1 MTIPDWLKTLH
12 TEAKTKDGGRFLEK
26 TLSGIVDF
34 LRDIALNEDISSGK
48 GFIQGVEP
56 RLKVL
61 GLASLVIA
69 ISLQKTISGILVYIA
84 FAIVLGV
91 FSNIPIGTII
101 RRVSP
106 ILAITFFIAFPATLN
121 IVVPG
126 KEVFTLIRLPEML
139 GSKVISLT
147 EQGLMSASMLITR
160 VTASVLWVFMITMA
174 TRPSELIKAV
184 SFFLPRTMAMVF
196 SISYRYIFFLI
207 KRLEEFVLA
216 FKSRRLSSISN
227 EGARRWTA
235 SRMSA
240 MFSMSLR
247 LAKDLEI
254 SMESRG
260 YRSERVI
267 YRRFKPTTMDFIWI
281 FLIIGAIIGAIV

>member
-12 TEAKTKDGGRFLEK
+12 SEAKTKDGGRFLEK

-34 LRDIALNEDISSGK
+34 LKDIALNEDISSK
-48 GFIQGVEP
+48 RGFLQGIEP

-61 GLASLVIA
+61 GLASLVIS
-69 ISLQKTISGILVYIA
+69 ISLQKTISGLLIYISLA
-84 FAIVLGV
+84 LFLGV
-91 FSNIPIGTII
+91 ISNIPIRII
-101 RRVSP
+101 IVRVSP
-106 ILAITFFIAFPATLN
+106 ILALTFIIALPATLN
-121 IVVPG
+121 VIAPG
-126 KEVFTLIRLPEML
+126 KEVFDLVRLPEIF

-160 VTASVLWVFMITMA
+160 VTASVLSVFMITMA
-174 TRPSELIKAV
+174 TKPSELIKAV

-216 FKSRRLSSISN
+216 FKSRRLSSIST

-235 SRMSA
+235 SRISA
-240 MFSMSLR
+240 MLSMSLR
-247 LAKDLEI
+247 LAKDLEL

-267 YRRFKPTTMDFIWI
+267 YKDFKPSMVDFIWI
-281 FLIIGAIIGAIV
+281 FIIIGAIIGAIV

>member
-12 TEAKTKDGGRFLEK
+12 SEAKTKDGGRFLEK

-34 LRDIALNEDISSGK
+34 LKDIALNEDISSK
-48 GFIQGVEP
+48 RGFLQGIEP

-61 GLASLVIA
+61 GLASLVIS
-69 ISLQKTISGILVYIA
+69 ISLQKTISGLLIYISLA
-84 FAIVLGV
+84 LFLGV
-91 FSNIPIGTII
+91 ISNIPIRII
-101 RRVSP
+101 IVRVSP
-106 ILAITFFIAFPATLN
+106 ILALTFIIALPATLN
-121 IVVPG
+121 VIVPG
-126 KEVFTLIRLPEML
+126 KEVFDLVRLPEIF

-160 VTASVLWVFMITMA
+160 VTASVLSVFMITMA
-174 TRPSELIKAV
+174 TKPSELIKAV

-216 FKSRRLSSISN
+216 FKSRRLSIST

-235 SRMSA
+235 SRISA
-240 MFSMSLR
+240 MLSMSLR
-247 LAKDLEI
+247 LAKDLEL

-267 YRRFKPTTMDFIWI
+267 YKDFKPSMVDFIWI
-281 FLIIGAIIGAIV
+281 FIIIGAIIGAIV